1 MLRKD
6 LVKSRT
12 YKFSATPE
20 KLLVHFESVYLVE
33 LWQKR
38 RVASS
43 VAGLS
48 FHANQIT
55 EWRGFLTLDYGP
67 KDDTMGLDLF

>member
-1 MLRKD
+1 M
-6 LVKSRT
+6 
-12 YKFSATPE
+12 
-20 KLLVHFESVYLVE
+20 KLFLAIVNAVE

-38 RVASS
+38 RVVRS
-43 VAGLS
+43 VASLS